1 MIEGTEMNFRTCAF
15 TGHRPQGM
23 PFGFDEHDP
32 KCAYLIDQIMAIMT
46 NMIINDNVG
55 RFLSGMAIGTDLI
68 AAETTLRLK
77 DVYSWIELECVI
89 PCLNQSS
96 KWAEKFRKRYDDVIR
111 SCARTTLIST
121 EFTKTCMYERNRYLV
136 ENCDILLAVWNGK
149 PSGTGKTVDYAVRKG
164 KSICVINPDDIL
176 K

>member
-121 EFTKTCMYERNRYLV
+121 EFTKTCMDGAQPLPCGKLRHSARCLEREAERYR
-136 ENCDILLAVWNGK
+136 ENGRLRCQKRQIHLR
-149 PSGTGKTVDYAVRKG
+149 Y
-164 KSICVINPDDIL
+164 
-176 K
+176 